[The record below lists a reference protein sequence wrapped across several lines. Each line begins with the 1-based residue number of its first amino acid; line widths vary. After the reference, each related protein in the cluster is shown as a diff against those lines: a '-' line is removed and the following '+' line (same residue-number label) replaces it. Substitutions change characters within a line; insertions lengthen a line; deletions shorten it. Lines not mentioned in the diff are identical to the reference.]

1 MDQWI
6 NKTKIDLYKVFWSYS
21 EIYIYSI
28 HFYYILIT
36 TKCESHIDCLL
47 CFTSSVV
54 IRLWKQLYTYNYNY
68 IYCNWTK
75 RSQLGEGDNPKINK
89 SPLKNMVYY
98 VVKHFLKY
106 FWHIPVTTPQYTWS
120 EVNHPKNIK
129 NIHTWNMVNTTWN
142 RFATNMVIFAHTH
155 VIHTMVDHS

>member
-1 MDQWI
+1 MLHPIFVCCLPLRTCTLQTGVVFPILIKMFFFSGRGKPWEPLPLSERLQISLQAHCFSKINKYMDQWI

-68 IYCNWTK
+68 TYCNWTK
-75 RSQLGEGDNPKINK
+75 SSQLGEGDNPKINPPSK
-89 SPLKNMVYY
+89 IWYIML
-98 VVKHFLKY
+98 
-106 FWHIPVTTPQYTWS
+106 
-120 EVNHPKNIK
+120 
-129 NIHTWNMVNTTWN
+129 
-142 RFATNMVIFAHTH
+142 
-155 VIHTMVDHS
+155 

>member
-6 NKTKIDLYKVFWSYS
+6 NKTTKIDLYKVFWSYS
-21 EIYIYSI
+21 VIYIYSI
-28 HFYYILIT
+28 HLHYILIT

-75 RSQLGEGDNPKINK
+75 SSQLGEEDNPKINK

-98 VVKHFLKY
+98 VVKHFPKY
-106 FWHIPVTTPQYTWS
+106 VWHIPVTTPSAHGLKLTNQKT
-120 EVNHPKNIK
+120 HQK
-129 NIHTWNMVNTTWN
+129 HTYLKYGK
-142 RFATNMVIFAHTH
+142 
-155 VIHTMVDHS
+155 